1 MNYLHLTPS
10 FVFTHLFKHENCE
23 SWFKFHFK
31 WWKIEF
37 GTVSDSSKQLA
48 TAVTHWMMARVGSR
62 LQRHRQY
69 RVLLASRHGAGEPR
83 GWWWL
88 AMGNCWDVFFLWE
101 IWDHKTENTWNKNN
115 NEITY
120 IDIYIYIYLH
130 IYIYIYIYNNI
141 ISWDFEGWITL
152 ISPMKSFKIWASE
165 QGIKVGAESVSER

>member
-31 WWKIEF
+31 WWKNRIWHCLRQLQ
-37 GTVSDSSKQLA
+37 TTRYSSDSLDDGS
-48 TAVTHWMMARVGSR
+48 SR
-62 LQRHRQY
+62 LEVTKASAVSCVTCEPTRGRRATGLVMAGHGE
-69 RVLLASRHGAGEPR
+69 LLR
-83 GWWWL
+83 
-88 AMGNCWDVFFLWE
+88 CFFLWE

-120 IDIYIYIYLH
+120 IDIYIYICR
-130 IYIYIYIYNNI
+130 YIYIYNN